1 LLFAIFTLA
10 GEYLLNFKTRHL
22 QMSAKVKILSTL
34 QIKQKI
40 SRLAFQV
47 YENNFSEK
55 EILVV
60 GIDGNGYKVAQQL
73 FDKLKEIS
81 PLKLKLGKITLNKE
95 KPWDGE
101 PKVDFTEKD
110 FVNKTVVLVDDVL
123 NSGKTLMYAVKLFLD
138 KPVKKINTVILVDR
152 SHTRFPV
159 KADYVGL
166 TLSTTLQERIEADF
180 SAKQKE
186 AVYLI

>member
-1 LLFAIFTLA
+1 
-10 GEYLLNFKTRHL
+10 
-22 QMSAKVKILSTL
+22 MSKVKILNTL
-34 QIKQKI
+34 QIRQKVN
-40 SRLAFQV
+40 RLAFEV

-55 EILVV
+55 ELMVV
-60 GIDGNGYKVAQQL
+60 GIDGNGYKVAQQMTE
-73 FDKLKEIS
+73 KLKEIS
-81 PLKLKLGKITLNKE
+81 SLKIKLGKIKLNKD
-95 KPWDGE
+95 KPWEGE
-101 PKVDFTEKD
+101 PEIDFEEKN
-110 FVNKTVVLVDDVL
+110 FVNKTIILVDDVL

-166 TLSTTLQERIEADF
+166 TLSTTMQEHIEADF
-180 SAKQKE
+180 SKKEKE

>member
-1 LLFAIFTLA
+1 
-10 GEYLLNFKTRHL
+10 
-22 QMSAKVKILSTL
+22 MSEKVKILDTL
-34 QIKQKI
+34 QIRQKI
-40 SRLAFQV
+40 NRLAYEV

-55 EILVV
+55 ELLVV
-60 GIDGNGYKVAQQL
+60 GIAGNGYKVAQQL
-73 FDKLKEIS
+73 CEKLGTIS
-81 PLKLKLGKITLNKE
+81 PLKVNLGKINLNKE
-95 KPWDGE
+95 KPW
-101 PKVDFTEKD
+101 EKD
-110 FVNKTVVLVDDVL
+110 PKMDFSEKEFVNKTVILVDDVL

-166 TLSTTLQERIEADF
+166 TLSTTLQEHIEADF
-180 SAKQKE
+180 SKKSKE